1 MKKVVNDRTD
11 NRNGFSNSFPEG
23 SAVDDGVCTGDT
35 IFRICEKCGARYK
48 SHRYSKSRQCRHCAN
63 LEGVR
68 TYRRKKGITMKCP
81 YCGEEF
87 VAIHGAKHCQKS
99 SCKAMAMSAYHSLY
113 GKSIKLKCQ
122 GCGIIFEGRPR
133 QRFCSTSC
141 AARNNAKNK
150 ALGESTHRQ
159 RVEECL
165 KHISLCKTKGEL
177 KRRFPNDYNF
187 CHRYRLDEYSQLANK
202 PNVTIKYTDEE
213 IVKAASKYQY
223 KLDFRKKEPNL
234 YAIASRRGL
243 VSKLKLRTSP
253 HLFDAINYVY
263 RYHFVEQNAV
273 YIGRTKQPKQRDLDH
288 RRDCKNRSVVFRF
301 AFEHCVEIPKMEI
314 LERGLSGEESQ
325 KIEDEYVNKY
335 KEAGFVVLNKG
346 ATGVGVGSMG
356 MRRQYSEKTFLKV
369 ARTYTSYSQLK
380 VDHPKLFHAG
390 ERYGWLKQCLWLQH
404 DVRLKNTLT
413 KAYCLEVAS
422 KYSSRSELND
432 ADPSVYNKIRENNWW
447 RFCPQIK
454 RRYRSR
460 LSDAELLRIA
470 KGYKCITALQQQDST
485 IAHELYNRGLI
496 GKCTWFKRPEPP
508 ESHMR
513 KVEQFTKVGV
523 FVATFRSVVE
533 AARYTGSNASK
544 ITDVCRGRRRW
555 TNGFVWKYA

>member
-1 MKKVVNDRTD
+1 MKKVVSERTD
-11 NRNGFSNSFPEG
+11 NRNGFSNSFSEG
-23 SAVDDGVCTGDT
+23 SAVDDGVCTGDA
-35 IFRICEKCGARYK
+35 IFRICEKCGVRYK

-63 LEGVR
+63 LEGVE
-68 TYRRKKGITMKCP
+68 TYRRKKGISMKCP

-87 VAIHGAKHCQKS
+87 VAIHGAKHCQKR
-99 SCKAMAMSAYHSLY
+99 SCKAMAMATYHSSY

-133 QRFCSTSC
+133 QRFCSASC

-150 ALGESTHRQ
+150 ALGESIHRQ

-177 KRRFPNDYNF
+177 KRRFPSDYHF
-187 CHRYRLDEYSQLANK
+187 CSKYRLSEYSQLANE

-243 VSKLKLRTSP
+243 IPGLKLKTSP

-263 RYHFVEQNAV
+263 RYYFVEQNAV
-273 YIGRTKQPKQRDLDH
+273 YIGRTKQPKQRDIDH
-288 RRDCKNRSVVFRF
+288 RRDRKNPSAVFRF
-301 AFEHCVEIPKMEI
+301 AFEHSVEIPKMEI
-314 LERGLSGEESQ
+314 LEHGLSGEESQ
-325 KIEDEYVNKY
+325 EIEDKYVNKY
-335 KEAGFVVLNKG
+335 KDEGFVVINKG
-346 ATGVGVGSMG
+346 ATGVGIGSMG
-356 MRRQYSEKTFLKV
+356 MRRRYSEKTFLKV
-369 ARTYTSYSQLK
+369 ARTYASYSQLK
-380 VDHPKLFHAG
+380 ADHPKLFHAG

-404 DVRLKNTLT
+404 DVRLRNTLT
-413 KAYCLEVAS
+413 REYCLEVAS

-447 RFCPQIK
+447 RFSPHIK
-454 RRYRSR
+454 RKYRLR

-470 KGYKCITALQQQDST
+470 KGFKCVTALQQHDST
-485 IAHELYNRGLI
+485 VAYELYNRGIIQQRIDGQMYL
-496 GKCTWFKRPEPP
+496 
-508 ESHMR
+508 
-513 KVEQFTKVGV
+513 V
-523 FVATFRSVVE
+523 
-533 AARYTGSNASK
+533 
-544 ITDVCRGRRRW
+544 
-555 TNGFVWKYA
+555 